1 MQYYDADKTTDFSCS
16 FLEPSKYKKSKKNQW
31 QLRFTQG
38 FISIYSPDTR
48 INIYLNFP
56 AEEHWI
62 YTEIESHYRSG
73 AIISGAEI
81 KTKAF
86 TLEIFIKEYVSEDDP
101 GFDPEFDSQYAN
113 SEPEGFFRMYVNN
126 PDKPEISFDLP
137 YRVAAGIIKLA
148 SGSTDLEGAIHV
160 QKHK

>member
-1 MQYYDADKTTDFSCS
+1 MQYYDEDKTIDYSCS
-16 FLEPSKYKKSKKNQW
+16 FIEPSKYKKSKKNQW
-31 QLRFTQG
+31 MLRFTQG
-38 FISIYSPDTR
+38 FISIYSPDTH

-86 TLEIFIKEYVSEDDP
+86 TLEIFVTEYVSEDDP
-101 GFDPEFDSQYAN
+101 AFDPEYDIGG
-113 SEPEGFFRMYVNN
+113 EPEGFFRMYVNN
-126 PDKPEISFDLP
+126 PDQPQISFDIP
-137 YRVAAGIIKLA
+137 YRVATGIIKLA
-148 SGSTDLEGAIHV
+148 SGSTELDGAIHV
-160 QKHK
+160 QKNKN